1 MRIGNI
7 CRYYGAMVPSLLTLT
22 LGVGF
27 SILNSIVGG
36 QALASIANI
45 SWTCVILRATQL

>member
-1 MRIGNI
+1 
-7 CRYYGAMVPSLLTLT
+7 MVPSLLTLT

-27 SILNSIVGG
+27 SVLNSIVGG

-45 SWTCVILRATQL
+45 SWTCVVLRAMPPRILQILLALGL